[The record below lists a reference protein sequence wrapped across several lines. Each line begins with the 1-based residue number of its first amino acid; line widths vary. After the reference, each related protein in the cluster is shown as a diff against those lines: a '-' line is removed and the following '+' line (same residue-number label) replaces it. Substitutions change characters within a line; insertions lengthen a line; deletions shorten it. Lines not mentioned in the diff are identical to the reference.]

1 MNLVFCC
8 NCSKVYHVC
17 LWFCIPADNA
27 ANTLL
32 ATATALSAPLVFGDE
47 RDAIMT
53 KWNQIQAF
61 WGVGRGFY
69 RKDGTHVTFNPQN
82 HFCRFKVM

>member
-1 MNLVFCC
+1 MFTGIACSFC
-8 NCSKVYHVC
+8 VT
-17 LWFCIPADNA
+17 DNG

-32 ATATALSAPLVFGDE
+32 ATATALSAPVVFGDE

-69 RKDGTHVTFNPQN
+69 RKDGTHVTFTPQN
-82 HFCRFKVM
+82 HFCRFKVSIHSLSVSFL